1 MNTRI
6 IIAFASLW
14 ILLGFQACTKQEL
27 ITVNEPVELDENSIQ
42 YQQYMVERA
51 TELIKAYRFDQLG
64 NTIDRIKDSEAKAR
78 VTALLT
84 EYRDRA
90 FNEALYYATPSGD
103 TIFFFPP
110 GIDSRLEA
118 KRLYISNLYQKAVV
132 NEIGV
137 LHGFK
142 NFPAVETVDM
152 GNSLATGI
160 KDLNGLP
167 ELKTFNWT
175 FVPYYFGEFYPDVE
189 LAPVPLEFDFSEN
202 KKLEKINI
210 HYVDLVNLKFPENK
224 IPAVNFGSAIVNSA
238 DEIDRIAANSI
249 NITGTSTEEGLAL
262 KSKNID
268 TLILNLTQ
276 LRVIDIGESEILNL
290 RISLIEQLTLN
301 NKIEKLT
308 LFAENIKQKPAF
320 PNSLKELTI
329 SSYPLSDKDFSTA
342 SGLKKMTWG
351 GAGYNDLILP
361 NSLEDLTVSIPHP
374 YSPVNYDYSNLS
386 NLKKITIQDGDFD
399 QATIQFPLNLESL
412 TITSSGRRLTI
423 NGDGDYSHLINLNT
437 FAVKLATVSKMPQ
450 LPSSISK
457 LELLFVHFKDDGEV
471 DLSHLTN
478 LGSFLLQA
486 QSSEQPV
493 TLILPGN
500 ISEAAL
506 QAGAASINAT
516 QAIFIPV
523 GSTVVDAPNWMLKY
537 IRYL

>member
-64 NTIDRIKDSEAKAR
+64 NTIDRIKDPAERQK
-78 VTALLT
+78 VLALLT

-268 TLILNLTQ
+268 SLILNLTQ

>member
-1 MNTRI
+1 
-6 IIAFASLW
+6 
-14 ILLGFQACTKQEL
+14 
-27 ITVNEPVELDENSIQ
+27 VELDENSIQ

-64 NTIDRIKDSEAKAR
+64 NTIDRIKDPTERQK
-78 VTALLT
+78 VLALLT

-210 HYVDLVNLKFPENK
+210 HYVDLVNLKFPKNK

-268 TLILNLTQ
+268 SLILNLTQ
-276 LRVIDIGESEILNL
+276 LKVIDIGESEILNL

-361 NSLEDLTVSIPHP
+361 NSLEELTVSIPHP

>member
-64 NTIDRIKDSEAKAR
+64 NTIDRIKDPTERQK
-78 VTALLT
+78 VLALLT

-210 HYVDLVNLKFPENK
+210 HYVDLVNLKFPKNK

-268 TLILNLTQ
+268 SLILNLTQ
-276 LRVIDIGESEILNL
+276 LKVIDIGESEILNL

-361 NSLEDLTVSIPHP
+361 NSLEELTVSIPHP

>member
-64 NTIDRIKDSEAKAR
+64 NTIDRIKDPTERQK
-78 VTALLT
+78 VLALLT

-268 TLILNLTQ
+268 SLILNLTQ
-276 LRVIDIGESEILNL
+276 LKVIDIGESEILNL

-361 NSLEDLTVSIPHP
+361 NSLEELTVSIPHP

>member
-6 IIAFASLW
+6 IIAFASLC

-64 NTIDRIKDSEAKAR
+64 NTIDRIKDPAERQK
-78 VTALLT
+78 VLALLT

>member
-64 NTIDRIKDSEAKAR
+64 NTIDRIKDPAERQK
-78 VTALLT
+78 VLALLT

-224 IPAVNFGSAIVNSA
+224 IPAVNFASAIVNSA

-268 TLILNLTQ
+268 SLILNLTQ